1 RPGAR
6 APAPTPTHGPPPPP
20 PAEHSRSAADAEH
33 SGPAPGPHPAG
44 PATDFVPSRDLAA
57 YTADRLPRTTA
68 IVRKAA
74 RTGAVTLL
82 AARPAVALRSALVS
96 AVSRFG
102 PGLVLRGFDGIADWR
117 PPVAPARSA

>member
-1 RPGAR
+1 MEPTLGQGGNQAIEDAIVLAHHADPGAR
-6 APAPTPTHGPPPPP
+6 
-20 PAEHSRSAADAEH
+20 
-33 SGPAPGPHPAG
+33 
-44 PATDFVPSRDLAA
+44 PSRALSA

-74 RTGAVTLL
+74 RTGRLALL
-82 AARPAVALRSALVS
+82 SAPAAVALRDGLIA

-117 PPVAPARSA
+117 PPLPPNCARVS